1 MVVLDG
7 QVVGDAR
14 RGRHP
19 AHVVGVVA
27 QRGGAAAEL
36 SVVAAVAAPVA
47 AAVSWTWEML
57 QFWGLFWLRIV
68 VSEGILPSFYRC
80 PCFQKG
86 LLI

>member
-47 AAVSWTWEML
+47 AAVSWKKEIL
-57 QFWGLFWLRIV
+57 QFWGLLLDRV
-68 VSEGILPSFYRC
+68 VSAIYST
-80 PCFQKG
+80 
-86 LLI
+86 